1 MSGHE
6 RDHRVHR
13 HGLAP
18 LPADA
23 SGEQREVRIAELRQ
37 LRRTRRR
44 TLALRG
50 GIATLAMAAG
60 LALLL
65 YWLLMTIGGRDLLL
79 RELVA
84 RLPAGTE
91 LTVVPLG
98 PGTLTGV
105 TSSAKR
111 PASQAAMAR
120 S

>member
-23 SGEQREVRIAELRQ
+23 SGEQREARIAELRQ

-50 GIATLAMAAG
+50 GFS
-60 LALLL
+60 
-65 YWLLMTIGGRDLLL
+65 GGGGGFD
-79 RELVA
+79 
-84 RLPAGTE
+84 G
-91 LTVVPLG
+91 G
-98 PGTLTGV
+98 G
-105 TSSAKR
+105 
-111 PASQAAMAR
+111 ASGDW
-120 S
+120 